1 MTQMRFHATRE
12 WRNTMHCRLT
22 AVRER
27 ATKTMATTISKS
39 FLSEMEAM
47 EAPEQS
53 YADRWDPEEHPVI
66 AGTVLQIEEVNTNNG
81 TGTRCTLDDQ
91 GPDELGTVSF
101 FLNTVLK
108 NQFEQKQAV
117 EGSVVGI
124 KYFGE
129 VESKSGRSYKN
140 FGVKVQGTEQ
150 AQKRQSKIVKPSADA
165 DPFEDE

>member
-1 MTQMRFHATRE
+1 MRQYNSFRATDE
-12 WRNTMHCRLT
+12 WRNTIYGQLQT
-22 AVRER
+22 VKER
-27 ATKTMATTISKS
+27 AIKMTTISKS

-47 EAPEQS
+47 ETPES
-53 YADRWDPEEHPVI
+53 TFIDRWDPEIHPIIIGVVRKI
-66 AGTVLQIEEVNTNNG
+66 DEVDTNNG
-81 TGTRCTLDDQ
+81 TGIRCTLEDQ
-91 GPDELGTVSF
+91 GPDKLGPVSF
-101 FLNTVLK
+101 FLNTVLR